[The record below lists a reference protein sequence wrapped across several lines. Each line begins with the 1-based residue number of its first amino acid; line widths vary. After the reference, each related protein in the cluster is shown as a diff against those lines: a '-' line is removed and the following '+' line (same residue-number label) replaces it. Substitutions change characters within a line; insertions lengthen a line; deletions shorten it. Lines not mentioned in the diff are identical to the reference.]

1 MKSLL
6 ELLNIELE
14 HFPNYK
20 RVGYSS
26 VLELIT
32 DDEVAAEFI
41 NHLNYEDKKVFEL
54 KNTIPISQGRARH
67 SVISFLLGLV
77 IGKFKGLFGSLSS
90 AFNDNTVQYIEEI
103 SEPYIEYWLWMLV
116 STNHDYGYYSKYV
129 SQKIDLSDIEV
140 KYDLFY
146 DDNSIP
152 YEPLHNFE
160 EKYPKVLKLP
170 YEKIK
175 KYFDYSKFYHEKEGD
190 HEELCDH
197 GILGGV
203 LIYDKAVSKIVP
215 SLTDKKISNQPR
227 AYKVQKGYEVKV
239 FDDCY
244 EMFEDIKKKN
254 VEYNGLCRMLSGL
267 SFYWRKKARDKRAT
281 QYNQEFDFE
290 IDGHHYCWNEDFNTS
305 DFITNDENIDRI
317 GCIYTS
323 QGYDLNFAGVI
334 LGKDIS
340 YNPETKQI
348 EYHIDE
354 FVDTNSKSSD
364 IKKTINNIIHAY
376 LILLTR
382 GMYGTY
388 IYAVDKDLREYIKSL
403 IQ

>member
-14 HFPNYK
+14 QFPNYK
-20 RVGYSS
+20 SVGCSN

-32 DDEVAAEFI
+32 DDEAAAKFI
-41 NHLNYEDKKVFEL
+41 NHLNYEDEEVFEF

-103 SEPYIEYWLWMLV
+103 NEPYIEYWLWMLV

-175 KYFDYSKFYHEKEGD
+175 NYFDYSKFYHEKEGD

-203 LIYDKAVSKIVP
+203 LIYDKAVSKIAS
-215 SLTDKKISNQPR
+215 SLTDKEIKYSMSDMNRPNSVKDILFYKAICLTIAQHNIFKSSSDKKDEDYKNYGLDILCYDSDYFIDVDTPILALLTLVDTIECVKRFSR
-227 AYKVQKGYEVKV
+227 AENDESYLTANTVLSSIKLSVSENEIILDFSDLK
-239 FDDCY
+239 DR
-244 EMFEDIKKKN
+244 IKKK
-254 VEYNGLCRMLSGL
+254 G
-267 SFYWRKKARDKRAT
+267 
-281 QYNQEFDFE
+281 
-290 IDGHHYCWNEDFNTS
+290 NEDLTHKFEEYKNGILRMETWTK
-305 DFITNDENIDRI
+305 FQAYKID
-317 GCIYTS
+317 
-323 QGYDLNFAGVI
+323 A
-334 LGKDIS
+334 
-340 YNPETKQI
+340 
-348 EYHIDE
+348 
-354 FVDTNSKSSD
+354 
-364 IKKTINNIIHAY
+364 NII
-376 LILLTR
+376 
-382 GMYGTY
+382 
-388 IYAVDKDLREYIKSL
+388 S
-403 IQ
+403 IQHCQN